1 MDSAFN
7 ELNAL
12 KCDLA
17 SEVLCSS
24 GSLRL
29 CVTGWSMLPTIMPGD
44 TLKVERI
51 SSQAACEG
59 DIVLFG
65 RDRRLFAHRVVSKG
79 RESPL
84 QGIVTRGDAMATVDP
99 PVLDRDLLG
108 RVVLIVRNGK
118 CLDPKRR
125 QLLPQR
131 AVTTVVRALVR
142 QSTFAARVVVGLH
155 GKYETF
161 RDRLQALRY
170 NVNRNQN

>member
-1 MDSAFN
+1 VDSAFN

-17 SEVLCSS
+17 SDVLRSS

-51 SSQAACEG
+51 SIQAASEG

-65 RDRRLFAHRVVSKG
+65 RDRRLFAHRVVSR

-84 QGIVTRGDAMATVDP
+84 EGIMTRGDAMPTVDA

-108 RVVLIVRNGK
+108 RVSLILRNGK

-125 QLLPQR
+125 QLFPQR
-131 AVTTVVRALVR
+131 VVTTVVRALVR
-142 QSTFAARVVVGLH
+142 RSTFAARVVVGLH
-155 GKYETF
+155 GKYEAF
-161 RDRLQALRY
+161 RDRLQVLRY
-170 NVNRNQN
+170 IANRNQN

>member
-1 MDSAFN
+1 
-7 ELNAL
+7 
-12 KCDLA
+12 
-17 SEVLCSS
+17 
-24 GSLRL
+24 
-29 CVTGWSMLPTIMPGD
+29 MLPTIMPGD

-125 QLLPQR
+125 HLLPQR

-142 QSTFAARVVVGLH
+142 QSSFAARVVVGLP
-155 GKYETF
+155 EI
-161 RDRLQALRY
+161 RDFLEIACRLY
-170 NVNRNQN
+170 VIT

>member
-7 ELNAL
+7 EVNAL

-44 TLKVERI
+44 TLKIERI

-65 RDRRLFAHRVVSKG
+65 RDHRLFAHRVVSR
-79 RESPL
+79 REWPL
-84 QGIVTRGDAMATVDP
+84 EGIVTRGDAMATVDA
-99 PVLDRDLLG
+99 PVLNRDLLG
-108 RVVLIVRNGK
+108 RVSLIVRNGK
-118 CLDPKRR
+118 CLDPKRK
-125 QLLPQR
+125 QLFPQR
-131 AVTTVVRALVR
+131 VVTRVVRTLVR
-142 QSTFAARVVVGLH
+142 RSTFAARVVVGLH
-155 GKYETF
+155 GRYETL
-161 RDRLQALRY
+161 RDHLQVLRY
-170 NVNRNQN
+170 NVNRNQK